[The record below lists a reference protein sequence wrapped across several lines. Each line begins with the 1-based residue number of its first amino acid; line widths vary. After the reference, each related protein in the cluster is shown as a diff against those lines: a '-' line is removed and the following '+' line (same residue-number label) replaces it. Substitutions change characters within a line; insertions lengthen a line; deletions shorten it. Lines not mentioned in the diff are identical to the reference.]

1 MVTRLNESNYGYT
14 SSAQSVWNELYVDP
28 DTNKI
33 YEDYLAD
40 NVDIWLFNTE
50 SLYNELKNK
59 RRKSYSIVYEALLSL
74 FQSNVNDNLY
84 PKKVRITSE
93 MVQSWFRK
101 HNADFKAVLKP
112 VVDKV
117 EEERQELNSAD
128 YSESVS
134 IKENANGTDKYRLVD
149 YFDVWG
155 NEEDGFEVNNLAVI
169 ENDITISDDATEQDI
184 LDLLYNMEYL
194 NTKDPSKIN
203 VEMFDPDMIELFDA
217 KTECPI
223 CRLERV
229 Y

>member
-1 MVTRLNESNYGYT
+1 MVLKEKDLGYT

-59 RRKSYSIVYEALLSL
+59 RRKSYSIVYEAMLDL

-84 PKKVRITSE
+84 PKKVRVTSE
-93 MVQSWFRK
+93 MVQRWFKK
-101 HNADFKAVLKP
+101 HNADFKAILKP

-169 ENDITISDDATEQDI
+169 EDGITISDDATEQDI

-223 CRLERV
+223 CRLERI

>member
-1 MVTRLNESNYGYT
+1 ML
-14 SSAQSVWNELYVDP
+14 D
-28 DTNKI
+28 
-33 YEDYLAD
+33 
-40 NVDIWLFNTE
+40 
-50 SLYNELKNK
+50 
-59 RRKSYSIVYEALLSL
+59 L
-74 FQSNVNDNLY
+74 FQTNVNDNLY

-101 HNADFKAVLKP
+101 HNADFKAILKP

-117 EEERQELNSAD
+117 EEERQEFTTESKLN
-128 YSESVS
+128 
-134 IKENANGTDKYRLVD
+134 IKENNNNGYNKYRLVD

-169 ENDITISDDATEQDI
+169 EDGITISDDATEQDI

-217 KTECPI
+217 SNDCPI
-223 CRLERV
+223 CRLEREWN
-229 Y
+229 